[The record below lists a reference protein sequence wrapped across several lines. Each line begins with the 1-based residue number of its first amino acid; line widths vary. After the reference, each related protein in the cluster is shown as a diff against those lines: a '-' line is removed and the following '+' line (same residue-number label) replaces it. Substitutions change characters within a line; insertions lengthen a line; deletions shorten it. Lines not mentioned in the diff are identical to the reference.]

1 MARQFG
7 LKRLSVTRT
16 AGAPSATRSLLRVVT
31 EAKPAGQLPKA
42 LYAPA
47 SWRGSS
53 ERRTTSSAD

>member
-7 LKRLSVTRT
+7 VKRLSVTRT
-16 AGAPSATRSLLRVVT
+16 SDAPSATRPFLRLVT
-31 EAKPAGQLPKA
+31 GAKQRGQLPKA

-53 ERRTTSSAD
+53 ERRTTSSAY